1 MNTGA
6 ASLQEYF
13 LIQPRQ
19 QQESIMFYRSSL
31 ETRARELRH
40 EELAHLFNVFSSWL
54 TNFLRTRHE
63 AMLRRRP
70 RHHGLRS
77 ANPTPV

>member
-1 MNTGA
+1 
-6 ASLQEYF
+6 
-13 LIQPRQ
+13 
-19 QQESIMFYRSSL
+19 MFYRSSL
-31 ETRARELRH
+31 EANAHQLRH
-40 EELAHLFNVFSSWL
+40 DELVHLFNVFSSWL

-70 RHHGLRS
+70 RHQGLRS

>member
-1 MNTGA
+1 
-6 ASLQEYF
+6 
-13 LIQPRQ
+13 
-19 QQESIMFYRSSL
+19 MFYRSSL

-40 EELAHLFNVFSSWL
+40 QEIGRLFNAFYSWL
-54 TNFLRTRHE
+54 TNFLRGRHE

-70 RHHGLRS
+70 GYHGLRS